1 LLTKAVQARAMEAF
15 VRNRNQWLLVAVLTA
30 LLVGTTWYC
39 VAVWRATPSMP
50 LYGNIIL
57 GGAAILMLVLGCS
70 LIALM
75 FYSRRGGFDEPARRN
90 RIQRE

>member
-1 LLTKAVQARAMEAF
+1 
-15 VRNRNQWLLVAVLTA
+15 
-30 LLVGTTWYC
+30 
-39 VAVWRATPSMP
+39 MP

-57 GGAAILMLVLGCS
+57 GGAAVLMLVLGCS